1 MSNCK
6 LCGTQFFYLYKKGIM
21 LILQNISYQHEN
33 KDMLFQ
39 NISFTINN
47 HDKCV
52 LVGNNGVGKSTLL
65 KIIAGQLQQFSG
77 QINQNSNPYFVPQ
90 LFGQFNNLTIAEAL
104 NIKDKLNSLKAILE
118 GFVTEQ
124 NLELLNDDW
133 TIEER
138 CLEAFSYWK
147 LQDLDLNQK
156 LETLSGGQKT
166 KVFLAGIMIHEPD
179 LILLDEPSNHLDFA
193 GRTLLYDFIKS
204 TSSTLLIVSHDRTL
218 LNILNKTLEMSKN
231 GISVYGGNYD
241 FYNEQKMIENNAL
254 AQDVQSKEK
263 ALKKAKEKERETIER
278 QNKLDAR
285 GKKKQE
291 KSGVARIMMNT
302 LRNKAENSSSKLKD
316 VHAEK
321 IGTISDDLRQLRSS
335 LPAIDKMK
343 FGFNTAEFY
352 KGKVLFKADQINYNF
367 DDEFLWKESLNFEI
381 LSGDRLVLKGTNGS
395 GKTTLIK
402 IILGEFIP
410 RQGNILSLNKKA
422 IYIDQDYSLLDDKL
436 NIYQQAEQFNDSGL
450 EEHDIKMRLNRFL
463 FSQKDWDKPCT
474 ALSGGER
481 MRLMLCCLTI
491 SNESP
496 EIIILDEP
504 TNNLDIQN
512 IEILTAAINEY
523 KGTLIVVSHDHL
535 FLDQIYIQKEILL

>member
-1 MSNCK
+1 
-6 LCGTQFFYLYKKGIM
+6 M

-39 NISFTINN
+39 NIGFTLNN
-47 HDKCV
+47 HDKTA

-65 KIIAGQLQQFSG
+65 KIIAGELQPFSG
-77 QINQNSNPYFVPQ
+77 QIIQNAKPYFVPQ
-90 LFGQFNNLTIAEAL
+90 LFGQFNDLTIAEAL
-104 NIKDKLNSLKAILE
+104 QIKEKTASLKEILE
-118 GFVTEQ
+118 GVVTEE
-124 NLELLNDDW
+124 NLQLLDDDW

-138 CLEAFSYWK
+138 CNEALSYWQ
-147 LQDLDLNQK
+147 LHDLDLNQK
-156 LETLSGGQKT
+156 METLSGGQKT

-179 LILLDEPSNHLDFA
+179 LVLLDEPSNHLDFA

-204 TSSTLLIVSHDRTL
+204 TSITLLIVSHDRTL
-218 LNILNKTLEMSKN
+218 LNILNKTLEMTKN
-231 GISVYGGNYD
+231 EISVYGGGYD
-241 FYNEQKMIENNAL
+241 FYSEQKKVENNAL
-254 AQDVQSKEK
+254 EQDVQSKEK
-263 ALKKAKEKERETIER
+263 ALKKAKEKERESIER
-278 QNKLDAR
+278 QNKLDSR

-302 LRNKAENSSSKLKD
+302 LRNKAENSSSKIKD

-321 IGTISDDLRQLRSS
+321 ISGISEDLRQLRSS
-335 LPAIDKMK
+335 LPAIDQMK
-343 FGFNTAEFY
+343 FGFNNTSFL
-352 KGKVLFKADQINYNF
+352 KGKTLFKASEINYSYGEK
-367 DDEFLWKESLNFEI
+367 DLWNESLSFEI
-381 LSGDRLVLKGTNGS
+381 LSGDRLVIKGLNGS

-402 IILGEFIP
+402 IILGELNPTKGQIT
-410 RQGNILSLNKKA
+410 SLAKKA
-422 IYIDQDYSLLDDKL
+422 IYIDQDYSLLNQNLK
-436 NIYQQAEQFNDSGL
+436 IYEQAEIFNDSGL

-463 FSQKDWDKPCT
+463 FSRNDWDKPCN

-491 SNESP
+491 SDEAS

-523 KGTLIVVSHDHL
+523 QGTLIVISHDQS
-535 FLDQIYIQKEILL
+535 FLEQINIGKSISL

>member
-1 MSNCK
+1 
-6 LCGTQFFYLYKKGIM
+6 M

-39 NISFTINN
+39 NIGFTLND
-47 HDKCV
+47 HDKTA

-65 KIIAGQLQQFSG
+65 KIIAGESQPFSG
-77 QINQNSNPYFVPQ
+77 QIIQNSKPYFVPQ
-90 LFGQFNNLTIAEAL
+90 LLGQFNDLSIAEAL
-104 NIKDKLNSLKAILE
+104 QIKDKIDSLKEILE
-118 GFVTEQ
+118 GVVTNE
-124 NLELLNDDW
+124 NLQLLDDDW

-138 CLEAFSYWK
+138 CNEALSYWQ
-147 LQDLDLNQK
+147 LHDLDLNQK
-156 LETLSGGQKT
+156 METLSGGQKT

-179 LILLDEPSNHLDFA
+179 LVLLDEPSNHLDFA

-204 TSSTLLIVSHDRTL
+204 TAITLLVVSHDRTL
-218 LNILNKTLEMSKN
+218 LNILNKTLEMTKN
-231 GISVYGGNYD
+231 EISVYGGGYD
-241 FYNEQKMIENNAL
+241 FYSEQKKVENNAL
-254 AQDVQSKEK
+254 EQGVQSKEK
-263 ALKKAKEKERETIER
+263 ALKKAKEKERESIER
-278 QNKLDAR
+278 QNKLDSR

-302 LRNKAENSSSKLKD
+302 LRNKAENSSSKIKD

-321 IGTISDDLRQLRSS
+321 INGISEDLRQLRSS
-335 LPAIDKMK
+335 LSTIDQMK
-343 FGFNTAEFY
+343 FGFNDTSFL
-352 KGKVLFKADQINYNF
+352 KGKTLLKASEINYSYGEK
-367 DDEFLWKESLNFEI
+367 DLWNENISFEI
-381 LSGDRLVLKGTNGS
+381 LSGDRLAIKGLNGS

-402 IILGEFIP
+402 IILGELNPTKGQIT
-410 RQGNILSLNKKA
+410 SLAKKA
-422 IYIDQDYSLLDDKL
+422 IYIDQDYSLLNQNLK
-436 NIYQQAEQFNDSGL
+436 IYEQAQIFNDCGL

-463 FSQKDWDKPCT
+463 FSRNDWDKPCN

-491 SNESP
+491 SNEAP

-523 KGTLIVVSHDHL
+523 QGTLIVISHDQS
-535 FLDQIYIQKEILL
+535 FLEQINIEKSILL